1 MNINIL
7 IYKSLYLP
15 SERFRD
21 LLLLIY
27 TTLKFTVIIYLYVI
41 INSVAINI
49 IEYIRR
55 GRTSNIIII
64 KLIKINPVKELQSVI
79 NYYYN

>member
-1 MNINIL
+1 M
-7 IYKSLYLP
+7 
-15 SERFRD
+15 
-21 LLLLIY
+21 
-27 TTLKFTVIIYLYVI
+27 IYLYVTVDSI
-41 INSVAINI
+41 IINI

-64 KLIKINPVKELQSVI
+64 KLIKVDLVKKLRRLV